1 MCELKEEQQ
10 QQQHALGGTARL
22 CGNLRWKQP
31 GPPIPAQQLRHSVEV
46 IKRTRLITGGQHL
59 IALQCFP
66 LHRTVLMAAGLAGE
80 LGSGLRM
87 GTASLDQE
95 FSTKPIRF

>member
-1 MCELKEEQQ
+1 MWESQVEAARSSHPCPAIK
-10 QQQHALGGTARL
+10 AL
-22 CGNLRWKQP
+22 
-31 GPPIPAQQLRHSVEV
+31 VEV

-87 GTASLDQE
+87 GIVSLDQE